1 MEPMGII
8 YAIFTVLAWGTW
20 LAPSQKVDLPNSQAR
35 ALYIALGNLILA
47 AVALVVVGVN
57 KLSGQIFLLPFL
69 GGLIW
74 AVSGI
79 CAFVATKH
87 IGMAKAFGTWAPLNI
102 IVAIIWG
109 IVLFDSDKAQF
120 MQPKAVLLVGVII
133 GGILMIIFSGGTGS
147 KEQGKN
153 PLLGYAGALGAG
165 ILWGTYWIPS
175 SYLSQRVENVSDWVT
190 AFPLAVGMFVGSAIL
205 VALSRKAP
213 KCKNPV
219 DYARVLSSGA
229 LWSIGNFSML
239 LMASKIGMG
248 KGGTIAQLCVVVNA
262 VVGILI
268 FKDPPP
274 KSKAA
279 AMTFVGVVIAM
290 IGAIALANIKGS

>member
-1 MEPMGII
+1 MEWIGIL
-8 YAIFTVLAWGTW
+8 YAVITVMAWGTW

-35 ALYIALGNLILA
+35 ALYIALGNLVLA
-47 AVALVVVGVN
+47 GIALLVVGAHR
-57 KLSGQIFLLPFL
+57 LTGQIFFLPFL

-74 AVSGI
+74 SVSGL

-109 IVLFDSDKAQF
+109 ILLFDADKAQF
-120 MQPKAVLLVGVII
+120 MQIKAVLCVLVII

-153 PLLGYAGALGAG
+153 PLVGYGGALGAG

-175 SYLSQRVENVSDWVT
+175 NYLAQRVENVSDWVT
-190 AFPLAVGMFVGSAIL
+190 AFPLAVGMFVGTGIL
-205 VALSRKAP
+205 VLLSRKAP
-213 KCKNPV
+213 KCKSPL
-219 DYARVLSSGA
+219 DYARVLSSGL
-229 LWSIGNFSML
+229 LWSVGNFAML

-262 VVGILI
+262 LVGIFL
-268 FKDPPP
+268 FKEPPP
-274 KSKAA
+274 RSKAA
-279 AMTFVGVVIAM
+279 ALTFAGVVVAM
-290 IGAIALANIKGS
+290 LGAIALGNLKG